1 MLRKKSTLN
10 KCDYNRHGV
19 YLNFPESEK
28 IEYTLLEAALQN
40 GMRPKDIDVIVVTDS
55 EQILGIGDQGVG
67 GVAIS
72 VRVICLLYKKDDML
86 CYVIVLWRAHIFLV
100 SLIL

>member
-1 MLRKKSTLN
+1 M
-10 KCDYNRHGV
+10 

-28 IEYTLLEAALQN
+28 IEYTLFEAALQN
-40 GMRPKDIDVIVVTDS
+40 GMQPEDIDVIVVTDS

-72 VRVICLLYKKDDML
+72 VRIIYLFIRRCCDLLCGSFIDRL
-86 CYVIVLWRAHIFLV
+86 PPGFCFIFL
-100 SLIL
+100 